1 MEHADIAVARFAQ
14 HEGAEAAVKALAHG
28 GFDMKQLSIVGRG
41 YHTDESIV
49 GFYNAG
55 ERIRFWGKYGA
66 FWGGLWGLFSGGIFL
81 TVPVIGP
88 MVALGAIAAVIV
100 SIVEGA
106 ILGAGGSALTAALYS
121 IGIPKDSIL
130 EYEQTLKANGF
141 LVFVHGAAADI
152 ARARTILAPLNPGD
166 LNVHEGVTTAAKV
179 AAPPQAAE

>member
-1 MEHADIAVARFAQ
+1 MERSDIAIARFAD
-14 HEGAEAAVKALAHG
+14 HSGAEMAVKTLAQG

-55 ERIRFWGKYGA
+55 ERIHFWGKYGA
-66 FWGGLWGLFSGGIFL
+66 FWGGLWGLFSGGILL
-81 TVPVIGP
+81 TIPAMGP
-88 MVALGAIAAVIV
+88 MVALGVVANVIV

-106 ILGAGGSALTAALYS
+106 ILGAGGSALVAALYS

-141 LVFVHGAAADI
+141 LVFVHGSASDI
-152 ARARTILAPLNPGD
+152 ARAKSILVPLKPVH
-166 LNVHEGVTTAAKV
+166 LNVHEGVTMV
-179 AAPPQAAE
+179 PSIGAPAQAAE